1 LAPFRDQLDFA
12 LVMTVKSGF
21 GGQSYRPEAAARMA
35 AIRALVGERDGHPL
49 PLHVDGGIN
58 ATTAADAAAG
68 GADLLVVGSAL
79 FSAQGPTGMGG
90 AVRAIRESAT
100 R

>member
-1 LAPFRDQLDFA
+1 
-12 LVMTVKSGF
+12 
-21 GGQSYRPEAAARMA
+21 MA
-35 AIRALVGERDGHPL
+35 DIRALVGERDGHPL

-58 ATTAADAAAG
+58 ATTASGAAAG

-79 FSAQGPTGMGG
+79 FSAQGPTAMSG
-90 AVRAIRESAT
+90 AVQAIRESAT